1 MLGKIWDWL
10 KVRTYLLWL
19 IVGTIVGI
27 TLTVIFRRR
36 TSPRV
41 TEIIQATKERYEQA
55 KKDIED
61 ERAAQLA
68 ANPFRK

>member
-41 TEIIQATKERYEQA
+41 TEIIQAAKERYEQA

-61 ERAAQLA
+61 ERAARLA